1 MEPRALVNELKITHG
16 ISSDAIAKR
25 VGCSK
30 EYVDKMASGS
40 RNNPSYRIV
49 RASQLFW
56 RRQGFRW
63 FQQMTK

>member
-49 RASQLFW
+49 DNLREIYQEV
-56 RRQGFRW
+56 QPVNN
-63 FQQMTK
+63 